1 MITDPKAPVSLLPS
15 LTSFSTN
22 AYVPSSLSS
31 LGTTFTPSSLPISS
45 SSNNSTGNNNN
56 KSVAQ
61 RRSQAP
67 NIIISE
73 SRKVEKKEFENYLES
88 IGTEWERWEKE
99 RRLGREGRA
108 DLGTGGVR
116 VNVSLG
122 SGERKSGRRSSRA
135 VGLGIIGGKSLDE
148 SYGVTQ
154 EEDEEEAEEFYKSKR
169 NEEILPPLSG
179 VPSIFFDPEFNL
191 TNPRTFDLVT
201 ERIRLTSTG
210 EDHLTPSTSSI
221 STTKIGTGP
230 ITLTDL
236 ATDQILQEKLSHY
249 TAVIE
254 SHLVKEIG
262 LRSSS
267 FFSALSNLQSLHT
280 QGEVCLEKI
289 SELQL
294 ALSSSSSSSTSSI
307 EGGKGESSGIGTS
320 AKRGLEILRSQ
331 ARRRGLEKIE
341 EGVRAVEEVWNALE
355 GIRELVEQGEWM
367 AALEVGESVE
377 ERYYGIEMIDVD
389 DKGEELSLHS
399 SSSSSSTNSG
409 NGERLGDLKEEDED
423 EEEGD
428 ETFGTQTLSTPTTTT
443 IELSPL
449 TPTIK
454 SRTPRAP
461 RKSLKL
467 NLTKVKALNSVPTKL
482 SHLKTQVAKALESE
496 LVSVLDHELILG
508 IAEFIASAKDFN
520 GSNWKGK
527 GKEIVVASSK
537 SPNVTSR
544 AEGTFAG
551 GEEIV
556 ASRFKERVRPVVR
569 NLVRANG
576 VDGAIS
582 AWRESTLK
590 EVRAMVRQVSINPYF
605 HLNKYQS
612 DSLI

>member
-1 MITDPKAPVSLLPS
+1 M
-15 LTSFSTN
+15 
-22 AYVPSSLSS
+22 
-31 LGTTFTPSSLPISS
+31 
-45 SSNNSTGNNNN
+45 
-56 KSVAQ
+56 
-61 RRSQAP
+61 
-67 NIIISE
+67 
-73 SRKVEKKEFENYLES
+73 
-88 IGTEWERWEKE
+88 
-99 RRLGREGRA
+99 
-108 DLGTGGVR
+108 
-116 VNVSLG
+116 
-122 SGERKSGRRSSRA
+122 
-135 VGLGIIGGKSLDE
+135 
-148 SYGVTQ
+148 
-154 EEDEEEAEEFYKSKR
+154 
-169 NEEILPPLSG
+169 
-179 VPSIFFDPEFNL
+179 

-210 EDHLTPSTSSI
+210 EDDLTPSTSSI
-221 STTKIGTGP
+221 SATKIGTGP

-294 ALSSSSSSSTSSI
+294 ALSSSSSSSSTSSI

-320 AKRGLEILRSQ
+320 AKRGLDILRSQ

-399 SSSSSSTNSG
+399 SSNSTNSG
-409 NGERLGDLKEEDED
+409 NGEKLGDLKEEDED

-428 ETFGTQTLSTPTTTT
+428 ETFGTQTLSTPTTTS
-443 IELSPL
+443 IELSPS

-508 IAEFIASAKDFN
+508 IAEFIASAKDLN
-520 GSNWKGK
+520 SSNWKGK

-551 GEEIV
+551 GEEMV

-576 VDGAIS
+576 VDGAVS

-590 EVRAMVRQVSINPYF
+590 EVRAMVRQVSSNPFF
-605 HLNKYQS
+605 HLNKY
-612 DSLI
+612 